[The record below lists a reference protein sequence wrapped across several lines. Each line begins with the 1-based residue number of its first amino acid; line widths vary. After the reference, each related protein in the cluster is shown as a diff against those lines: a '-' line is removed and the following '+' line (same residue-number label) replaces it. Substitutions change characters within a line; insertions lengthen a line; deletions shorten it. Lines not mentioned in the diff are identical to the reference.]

1 METIYRYSHAIVLFL
16 TEQVNACSFQS
27 SKPLS
32 AYSVSNFVIFVLVA
46 LMIGRLDCPLMD
58 SFKNLKEQFQHYIKL

>member
-46 LMIGRLDCPLMD
+46 LIGRLDRPLMD
-58 SFKNLKEQFQHYIKL
+58 SFKNKQF